1 MGMSNTTQK
10 VEGHVNVFCKSRLW
24 KALDAIH
31 REYGVNKSE
40 ILMSFIEHHFVKDDD
55 LLVGVLE
62 QVEKNLQNKL
72 AEIQAAKK
80 DIGKTKPIVQVI
92 NNFTE
97 PKPKPVVKYKK
108 SDFAV
113 GLEEALQNVD
123 TKPTEEEQ
131 EEIDLVKVYDSED
144 LNFNQFRF
152 KRYEDLE
159 HIGILLKGSKFI
171 NSPNHKS
178 KFKNGFFASQASQAL
193 DMWRD
198 GATVA
203 EICKKQPIQ
212 FMNQNT
218 GQLDVR
224 PPTIQ
229 TMFRRLVKQIHK
241 FGRNDEK
248 QKLFYPREYS

>member
-62 QVEKNLQNKL
+62 KVEQSLQAKL
-72 AEIQAAKK
+72 AEIQAAKN

-92 NNFTE
+92 NNVA
-97 PKPKPVVKYKK
+97 PPKPVVKYKK

-113 GLEEALQNVD
+113 GLQEALQDVD
-123 TKPTEEEQ
+123 VKPTEKEEQ
-131 EEIDLVKVYDSED
+131 EEVDLIKDYDSDD
-144 LNFNQFRF
+144 LNFNQFRY

-159 HIGILLKGSKFI
+159 HIGHTLKGTKFV

-203 EICKKQPIQ
+203 DICKKQPIQ
-212 FMNQNT
+212 FLNQNT
-218 GQLDVR
+218 GKLDVR

-229 TMFRRLVKQIHK
+229 TMFRRLVKQIRK
-241 FGRNDEK
+241 FGRSDEK
-248 QKLFYPREYS
+248 QKLFYPKEGS